1 MLIKNLLILISI
13 FFLNSNFVLSFEIKE
28 IEPGFFVH
36 FGKQEENTKQ
46 NKGDIANIGFI
57 VGEKSVMVIDTG
69 GTPNI
74 GKKLLKKISKIT
86 KLPISH
92 VVITHSH
99 PDHFFGIEEFKKI
112 NSKFVGHEKLNRS
125 LLTNFEFY
133 KNLQFTTTGDESLLA
148 ASIFDVDVI
157 VKLGEITSIDLGNR
171 IVEIQ
176 AWNSGHT
183 DNDLSVFDKK
193 SKILWTENVFIE
205 RIPSV
210 RASIIG
216 WRKNLL
222 EIKKLNPKKIIPG
235 HGPVLDTDRAVD
247 PMISYF
253 DRIIDEVRLFHKKN
267 KSLREAQEKIA
278 KKNIE
283 KWILFEE
290 YHISNVTK
298 AYTELEWE

>member
-57 VGEKSVMVIDTG
+57 VGENSVMVIDTG

-171 IVEIQ
+171 IVEIK

>member
-13 FFLNSNFVLSFEIKE
+13 FFLNSNFVLSFEIKV

-57 VGEKSVMVIDTG
+57 VGENSVMVIDTG

-171 IVEIQ
+171 IVEIK